1 MLKLK
6 KIDVGETIKTLQK
19 IVMFD
24 SVTPEQRKTCGD
36 AILLLNGM
44 LEQLEKTRSCL
55 LCQKNTVCN
64 PDGDDGTLGWET
76 WNKCRIE
83 SRHLTKHK
91 SGWVWKGVQK

>member
-1 MLKLK
+1 MRKV
-6 KIDVGETIKTLQK
+6 DFGKTVENLQK
-19 IVMFD
+19 IIEFGNLAGI
-24 SVTPEQRKTCGD
+24 QRRTCED
-36 AILLLNGM
+36 ALLLLEGM
-44 LEQLEKTRSCL
+44 LEQLEKTKSCL

-91 SGWVWKGVQK
+91 AGWVWKGVKK